1 MQRMVTHA
9 EPLLPCSKGHAAR
22 HIHDLRRASAG
33 GGHGIECSCSHTARH
48 PDVERALAE
57 WELMHGKPTR
67 APRMRRPAAPIAP
80 APQLQLCI

>member
-1 MQRMVTHA
+1 MQRMVSHA

-48 PDVERALAE
+48 ADFERALAE
-57 WELMHGKPTR
+57 WELMHGQPAKPKR
-67 APRMRRPAAPIAP
+67 VRRSAP
-80 APQLQLCI
+80 ALAFPPQMQLCL